1 MTPTTVAFFAGL
13 IVGTPGGLMLAAVMV
28 KRRIADTE
36 AERDA
41 YLLALL
47 TRRKREMDEAVSWAE
62 RAEMG
67 AER

>member
-1 MTPTTVAFFAGL
+1 MSPTTIAFLTGL

-28 KRRIADTE
+28 AGRIADTE
-36 AERDA
+36 MERDA
-41 YLLALL
+41 YLRALL
-47 TRRKREMDEAVSWAE
+47 AHQKREVDEAVSWAE